1 MYKINYSF
9 LLPFYNLYIIFN
21 MTNISEIAK
30 KLSERIT
37 NAETRQRSRT
47 AEEYQRFLYA
57 IEYILTDIW
66 KSSYIH
72 PEAECSIHKHNNY
85 YSSNTRYSDP
95 NLTYRMTMNA
105 FDGLQLLNLIV
116 VTKNGY
122 YDRIKMQGGLTRYRA
137 REELLEMLNEI
148 PEHPAIHIEPNPETE
163 IILLRNIVNN
173 QRILVD
179 YEEDAFTEK
188 ARNNLRIINQCFI
201 KHWVD
206 LRILDKDVLA
216 LQERL
221 FDNTEKQPIDLTKR
235 TLVRIFTNNSFE
247 EGGRFYRGWWQNI
260 PSEYRPYITIDSKA
274 TSEHDYS
281 QLNPNMIYSAY
292 NKELGSEDAYSRVA
306 GDDHRD
312 VVKQAFN
319 AMFQASTTLDRKP
332 DGIELDEIGMSW
344 RELKEA
350 ILDAHKPI
358 KDYFFRGLGNRLQFE
373 DSCIAESV
381 MLQFAKMDAPA
392 LPIHDSFIMHHSF
405 GTYGEL
411 EEAMRRA
418 FYERFKKDIAV
429 SRDLV
434 VQHKS
439 NIPIDKDGFVS
450 LEIDDILNAE
460 NEYSQW
466 RDRDDMLMSRK

>member
-1 MYKINYSF
+1 MS
-9 LLPFYNLYIIFN
+9 
-21 MTNISEIAK
+21 NISEIAK

-37 NAETRQRSRT
+37 NAETRKRSRT

-66 KSSYIH
+66 KASYIH

-85 YSSNTRYSDP
+85 YSSNPRYRDP
-95 NLTYRMTMNA
+95 NLTYKMTMAA

-116 VTKNGY
+116 VTKDGY
-122 YDRIKMQGGLTRYRA
+122 YDRTKMQGGLTRYRA

-148 PEHPAIHIEPNPETE
+148 PEHPAIHLKTNLDIET
-163 IILLRNIVNN
+163 ILLRDIVNN
-173 QRILVD
+173 QRVLVD

-188 ARNNLRIINQCFI
+188 ARNNLRTINQCFTR
-201 KHWVD
+201 HWVD

-221 FDNTEKQPIDLTKR
+221 FDDVEKQPIDLTKM
-235 TLVRIFTNNSFE
+235 TLVRIFSNNSFE
-247 EGGRFYRGWWQNI
+247 EGGRFYRGWWQNV
-260 PSEYRPYITIDSKA
+260 PSEYRQYITIDSKP
-274 TSEHDYS
+274 TIEYDYS
-281 QLNPNMIYSAY
+281 QLNPNMIYSVY
-292 NKELGSEDAYSRVA
+292 NKELGSEDAYSRVT
-306 GDDHRD
+306 GEEHRD

-350 ILDAHKPI
+350 ILNAHKPI
-358 KDYFFRGLGNRLQFE
+358 KDYFFKGIGNRLQFE

-392 LPIHDSFIMHHSF
+392 LPIHDSFVMHHGF

-418 FYERFKKDIAV
+418 FYDRFHRDIKVKVDMVVPIKPAKDY
-429 SRDLV
+429 
-434 VQHKS
+434 
-439 NIPIDKDGFVS
+439 PIGDKNFFADTSIDG
-450 LEIDDILNAE
+450 IIKADNG
-460 NEYSQW
+460 YS
-466 RDRDDMLMSRK
+466 

>member
-1 MYKINYSF
+1 
-9 LLPFYNLYIIFN
+9 

-260 PSEYRPYITIDSKA
+260 QSEYRPYITIDSKA

-392 LPIHDSFIMHHSF
+392 LPIHDSFIMHHGF

-411 EEAMRRA
+411 EEVMRRA
-418 FYERFKKDIAV
+418 FYERFNKDIGV
-429 SRDLV
+429 SKDLV
-434 VQHKS
+434 MQHKS
-439 NIPIDKDGFVS
+439 NIPLDKDGFVS

-460 NEYSQW
+460 NDYSKW
-466 RDRDDMLMSRK
+466 RDRDNMWMSRK

>member
-1 MYKINYSF
+1 
-9 LLPFYNLYIIFN
+9 

-47 AEEYQRFLYA
+47 AEEYKRFLYA
-57 IEYILTDIW
+57 IEYILTDIL
-66 KSSYIH
+66 KASYIH

-85 YSSNTRYSDP
+85 YSSNPRYRDP
-95 NLTYRMTMNA
+95 NLTYKMTMAA
-105 FDGLQLLNLIV
+105 FDGLESLNLIV
-116 VTKNGY
+116 VTKKGN
-122 YDRIKMQGGLTRYRA
+122 YDRTRKRGEKTRYRP
-137 REELLEMLNEI
+137 REELLEILNEI
-148 PEHPAIHIEPNPETE
+148 PEHPAIHLKPNLDAET
-163 IILLRNIVNN
+163 ILLRNEVDG
-173 QRILVD
+173 RKVLVD

-188 ARNNLRIINQCFI
+188 ARNNLRTINQCFTR
-201 KHWVD
+201 HWVD

-221 FDNTEKQPIDLTKR
+221 FDDTEKQPIDLTKR
-235 TLVRIFTNNSFE
+235 TLVRIFSNNSFE
-247 EGGRFYRGWWQNI
+247 EGGRFYRGWWQNV
-260 PSEYRPYITIDSKA
+260 PSEYRPYITIDSKP
-274 TSEHDYS
+274 TIEYDYS

-306 GDDHRD
+306 GEEHRD

-332 DGIELDEIGMSW
+332 DGIELDAIGMSW

-350 ILDAHKPI
+350 ILNAHKPI
-358 KDYFFRGLGNRLQFE
+358 KDYFFKGIGNRLQFE

-381 MLQFAKMDAPA
+381 MLHFAKMDAPA
-392 LPIHDSFIMHHSF
+392 LPIHDSFVMHHGF

-418 FYERFKKDIAV
+418 FYERFNKDIKV
-429 SRDLV
+429 KGDMV
-434 VQHKS
+434 VEVKS
-439 NIPIDKDGFVS
+439 TKDYPIGDKNFFADTSVDG
-450 LEIDDILNAE
+450 IIKAE
-460 NEYSQW
+460 NDYSQW
-466 RDRDDMLMSRK
+466 RDRDDMWMSRE

>member
-1 MYKINYSF
+1 
-9 LLPFYNLYIIFN
+9 
-21 MTNISEIAK
+21 MTKISEIAK

-66 KSSYIH
+66 KASYIH

-85 YSSNTRYSDP
+85 YSSNPRYRDH
-95 NLTYRMTMNA
+95 NLTYKMTMAA

-116 VTKNGY
+116 VTKDGY
-122 YDRIKMQGGLTRYRA
+122 YDRTKMQGGLTRYRA

-148 PEHPAIHIEPNPETE
+148 PEHPAIHLKPNLDAET
-163 IILLRNIVNN
+163 ILLRNEIDGRKV
-173 QRILVD
+173 LVD

-188 ARNNLRIINQCFI
+188 ARNNLRTINQCLTR
-201 KHWVD
+201 HWVD

-221 FDNTEKQPIDLTKR
+221 FDDTEKQPIDLTKR
-235 TLVRIFTNNSFE
+235 TLVRIFSNASFE
-247 EGGRFYRGWWQNI
+247 EGGRFYRGWWQNV
-260 PSEYRPYITIDSKA
+260 PSEYRPYITIDSKP
-274 TSEHDYS
+274 TIEYDYS

-292 NKELGSEDAYSRVA
+292 NKELGSEDAYTRVA

-332 DGIELDEIGMSW
+332 DGIELEAIGMSW

-350 ILDAHKPI
+350 ILNAHKPI
-358 KDYFFRGLGNRLQFE
+358 KDYFFKGIGNRLQFE

-392 LPIHDSFIMHHSF
+392 LPIHDSFIMHHGF

-411 EEAMRRA
+411 EEVMRRA
-418 FYERFKKDIAV
+418 YHDRFHTDIKVKGDMVVPVKPAKDY
-429 SRDLV
+429 
-434 VQHKS
+434 
-439 NIPIDKDGFVS
+439 PIGDKNFFADTSIDG
-450 LEIDDILNAE
+450 IINAE
-460 NEYSQW
+460 NDYSQW
-466 RDRDDMLMSRK
+466 RDRDEMWMSRK

>member
-1 MYKINYSF
+1 
-9 LLPFYNLYIIFN
+9 
-21 MTNISEIAK
+21 MTKISEIAK

-85 YSSNTRYSDP
+85 YSSNPRYRDH
-95 NLTYRMTMNA
+95 NLTYKMTMAA

-116 VTKNGY
+116 VTKDGY
-122 YDRIKMQGGLTRYRA
+122 YDRTKMQGGLTRYRA

-148 PEHPAIHIEPNPETE
+148 PEHPAIHLKPNLDAET
-163 IILLRNIVNN
+163 ILLRNEIDGRKV
-173 QRILVD
+173 LVD

-188 ARNNLRIINQCFI
+188 ARNNLRTINQCLTR
-201 KHWVD
+201 HWVD

-221 FDNTEKQPIDLTKR
+221 FDDTEKQPIDLTKR
-235 TLVRIFTNNSFE
+235 TLVRIFSNASFE
-247 EGGRFYRGWWQNI
+247 EGGRFYRGWWQNV
-260 PSEYRPYITIDSKA
+260 PSEYRPYITIDSKP
-274 TSEHDYS
+274 TIEYDYS

-292 NKELGSEDAYSRVA
+292 NKELGSEDAYTRVA

-332 DGIELDEIGMSW
+332 DGIELEAIGMSW

-350 ILDAHKPI
+350 ILNAHKPI
-358 KDYFFRGLGNRLQFE
+358 KDYFFKGIGNRLQFE

-381 MLQFAKMDAPA
+381 MLHFAKMDAPA
-392 LPIHDSFIMHHSF
+392 LPIHDSFIMHHGF

-411 EEAMRRA
+411 EEVMRRA
-418 FYERFKKDIAV
+418 YHDRFHTDIKVKGDMVVPVKPAKDY
-429 SRDLV
+429 
-434 VQHKS
+434 
-439 NIPIDKDGFVS
+439 PIGDKNFFANTSLDG
-450 LEIDDILNAE
+450 IINAE

-466 RDRDDMLMSRK
+466 RDRDDMWMNRK

>member
-1 MYKINYSF
+1 
-9 LLPFYNLYIIFN
+9 

-37 NAETRQRSRT
+37 NAETRKRSRT
-47 AEEYQRFLYA
+47 VEEYQRFLYA

-85 YSSNTRYSDP
+85 YSSNPRYRDP

-116 VTKNGY
+116 VTKDGY
-122 YDRIKMQGGLTRYRA
+122 YDRTKMQGGLTRYRA
-137 REELLEMLNEI
+137 RKELLEILNEI
-148 PEHPAIHIEPNPETE
+148 PEHPAIHLKPNLDAET
-163 IILLRNIVNN
+163 ILLREKIDNKNV
-173 QRILVD
+173 LAPYD
-179 YEEDAFTEK
+179 EDAFTDK
-188 ARNNLRIINQCFI
+188 ARNNLKTINQCFTR
-201 KHWVD
+201 HWVD

-221 FDNTEKQPIDLTKR
+221 FDDTEKQPIDLTKR
-235 TLVRIFTNNSFE
+235 TLVRIFSNKSFE
-247 EGGRFYRGWWQNI
+247 EGGRFYRGWWQNV
-260 PSEYRPYITIDSKA
+260 PSEYRPFITIDSKA

-281 QLNPNMIYSAY
+281 QLNPNMIYSVY

-306 GDDHRD
+306 GEEHRD

-319 AMFQASTTLDRKP
+319 AMFQSSTTLDRKP
-332 DGIELDEIGMSW
+332 DGIELDKISMSW
-344 RELKEA
+344 KELKEA
-350 ILDAHKPI
+350 ILNAHKPI

-373 DSCIAESV
+373 DSIIAESI
-381 MLQFAKMDAPA
+381 MLHFAKMDAPA
-392 LPIHDSFIMHHSF
+392 LPIHDSFIMHHGFS
-405 GTYGEL
+405 TYGEL

-418 FYERFKKDIAV
+418 FHDRFHRSINV
-429 SRDLV
+429 SKEMV
-434 VQHKS
+434 VKQKS

-460 NEYSQW
+460 NDYSQW
-466 RDRDDMLMSRK
+466 RDRDDMWMSRK

>member
-1 MYKINYSF
+1 MIPLS
-9 LLPFYNLYIIFN
+9 IVFN
-21 MTNISEIAK
+21 MTNITEIAK
-30 KLSERIT
+30 KLSDRIT

-47 AEEYQRFLYA
+47 AEEYKRFLNA

-66 KSSYIH
+66 KASYIY
-72 PEAECSIHKHNNY
+72 PETECSIHKHNNY
-85 YSSNTRYSDP
+85 YSSNTRYREP

-116 VTKNGY
+116 VTKDGY
-122 YDRIKMQGGLTRYRA
+122 YDRTKMQGGLTRYRA

-148 PEHPAIHIEPNPETE
+148 SEHPAIHLKPNLDAET
-163 IILLRNIVNN
+163 ILLRNKIDGRKV
-173 QRILVD
+173 LVD
-179 YEEDAFTEK
+179 YEEDAFTER
-188 ARNNLRIINQCFI
+188 ARKNLWIINQCFI
-201 KHWVD
+201 RHWVD
-206 LRILDKDVLA
+206 LRILDDDVLA

-221 FDNTEKQPIDLTKR
+221 LDDTEKQPIDLTKR

-247 EGGRFYRGWWQNI
+247 EGGRFYRGWWQNV
-260 PSEYRPYITIDSKA
+260 PSEYRPFITIDSKA

-281 QLNPNMIYSAY
+281 QLNPNMIYSVY

-306 GDDHRD
+306 GEEHRE

-332 DGIELDEIGMSW
+332 DGIELDAIGMSW
-344 RELKEA
+344 RELKEE
-350 ILDAHKPI
+350 ILNAHKPI
-358 KDYFFRGLGNRLQFE
+358 KDYFFKGLGNRLQFE
-373 DSCIAESV
+373 DSIIAENI

-392 LPIHDSFIMHHSF
+392 LPIHDSFIMHHGFS
-405 GTYGEL
+405 TYGEL

-418 FYERFKKDIAV
+418 FYDRFHRSINV
-429 SRDLV
+429 SKEMV
-434 VQHKS
+434 VKQKS

-460 NEYSQW
+460 NDYSQW
-466 RDRDDMLMSRK
+466 RDRDDMWMSRK